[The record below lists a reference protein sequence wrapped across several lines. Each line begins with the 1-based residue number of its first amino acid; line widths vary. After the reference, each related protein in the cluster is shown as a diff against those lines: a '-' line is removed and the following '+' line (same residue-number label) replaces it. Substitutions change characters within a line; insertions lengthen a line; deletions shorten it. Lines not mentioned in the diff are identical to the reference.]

1 MDLDELL
8 IRVSEIVV
16 DDAMIS
22 GMEVRLR
29 KSEAE
34 FEMNRQQKEAD
45 PQVFLRYQ
53 YTI

>member
-1 MDLDELL
+1 MDVGELF

-16 DDAMIS
+16 DDAMIDD
-22 GMEVRLR
+22 MRIRFR
-29 KSEAE
+29 KTEAV
-34 FEMNRQQKEAD
+34 FETERRSKEAD